1 MGANFDTTQP
11 IDVTGTYPLLKDTH
25 GWSWQRAGKDQ
36 PFKHTKIVF
45 TRPSH
50 LEYIRQ
56 IDQGIFL
63 WVSDE
68 DLPLLKVDFE
78 EALEEFCDK
87 LKGPGLLVVPADQ
100 SLPDVGSSGSINR
113 SRTAVLKGLPWRY
126 GETTSY
132 NLIDVTP
139 KAPERKQRKQCRE
152 KPGEIK
158 PPLQAEPSEPHAH
171 SRDRKK
177 QKSNGGK
184 GKASQMDL
192 QPLPSGLQAKM
203 EQKLRKLRKTYFSLE
218 SAYKVVKVLFA
229 ALDPRHHYATYARPI
244 HWESP
249 VSLATD
255 LSAGEQRAGE
265 QRGSGEQRGC

>member
-1 MGANFDTTQP
+1 MQSNDE
-11 IDVTGTYPLLKDTH
+11 
-25 GWSWQRAGKDQ
+25 SWQRAGDQQ

-50 LEYIRQ
+50 LAYIRQ

-68 DLPLLKVDFE
+68 DLLLLDKVDFE
-78 EALEEFCDK
+78 KALKEFCEK

-100 SLPDVGSSGSINR
+100 SLPDVGSSGSING
-113 SRTAVLKGLPWRY
+113 SRTAVLKGLPWRS

-139 KAPERKQRKQCRE
+139 KAKHFQNKPPERKQRKQCRE

-171 SRDRKK
+171 SHDRKK

-192 QPLPSGLQAKM
+192 QPLPSGFQAEM
-203 EQKLRKLRKTYFSLE
+203 EQKLRKLRKTYISLE